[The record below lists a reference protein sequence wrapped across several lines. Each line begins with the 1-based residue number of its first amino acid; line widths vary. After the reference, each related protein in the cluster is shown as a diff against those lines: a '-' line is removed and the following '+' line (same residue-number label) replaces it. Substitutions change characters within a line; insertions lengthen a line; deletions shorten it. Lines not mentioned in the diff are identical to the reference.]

1 MHDNRFDSLQT
12 SPILVLALN
21 GQAKIAYLWAEAFTD
36 EVVALSAVAVVVA
49 VDMALA
55 ASRQETIYLHV
66 HRKSPLNFGQKKKNI
81 NTKLNKKNRT
91 IKYVH

>member
-36 EVVALSAVAVVVA
+36 EVVALA
-49 VDMALA
+49 VDMAGSGCGCNCGYDCGCQQA
-55 ASRQETIYLHV
+55 GNHIFAC
-66 HRKSPLNFGQKKKNI
+66 PQKESIKFWAK
-81 NTKLNKKNRT
+81 TKLNKKNRT